1 MAQVSAGSIRY
12 SSDIDMDRIYS
23 RILILDREERSINGQ
38 RVLRFSDNTTRYT
51 SNVCYCGTVLW
62 WKLGEEVMDLES
74 IVDYVHDRLE
84 VEGQDIKEVYY
95 PQDPS
100 LKSGA
105 TIDAL
110 DLNKSEDELKT
121 ILGEDLYSKV
131 KEDIKPFIGKKGLE
145 AKKAVQNNPII
156 LDEDTAKEIRN
167 ATYNYYLPEAK
178 EAYSSLI
185 NSLSN
190 KYTNKKNIRTKKGSE
205 DFIYKNYD
213 DLDDFSKAIVY
224 SSYINLRGNFP
235 VTESLMTGVASG
247 DPNAIKAGL
256 NFMSKE
262 SDVKSR
268 YQKLLDDYNK
278 LDLQNLPKPKIEV
291 DFFPTN

>member
-1 MAQVSAGSIRY
+1 MQ
-12 SSDIDMDRIYS
+12 
-23 RILILDREERSINGQ
+23 
-38 RVLRFSDNTTRYT
+38 
-51 SNVCYCGTVLW
+51 
-62 WKLGEEVMDLES
+62 
-74 IVDYVHDRLE
+74 H
-84 VEGQDIKEVYY
+84 
-95 PQDPS
+95 
-100 LKSGA
+100 
-105 TIDAL
+105 
-110 DLNKSEDELKT
+110 
-121 ILGEDLYSKV
+121 
-131 KEDIKPFIGKKGLE
+131 
-145 AKKAVQNNPII
+145 
-156 LDEDTAKEIRN
+156 
-167 ATYNYYLPEAK
+167 
-178 EAYSSLI
+178 I

>member
-1 MAQVSAGSIRY
+1 
-12 SSDIDMDRIYS
+12 
-23 RILILDREERSINGQ
+23 
-38 RVLRFSDNTTRYT
+38 
-51 SNVCYCGTVLW
+51 
-62 WKLGEEVMDLES
+62 MDLES

-84 VEGQDIKEVYY
+84 VEGQDIKEIYY

-121 ILGEDLYSKV
+121 IFGEELYSKV
-131 KEDIKPFIGKKGLE
+131 KDDIKPFIGKKGLE
-145 AKKAVQNNPII
+145 AKKAVENNPII
-156 LDEDTAKEIRN
+156 LDEDTAKEIRE

-178 EAYSSLI
+178 QAYSNLVSSI
-185 NSLSN
+185 SN

-268 YQKLLDDYNK
+268 YQKLLDDYNE
-278 LDLQNLPKPKIEV
+278 LDLQTLPEPKIDISFGKDV
-291 DFFPTN
+291 KDIY

>member
-1 MAQVSAGSIRY
+1 
-12 SSDIDMDRIYS
+12 
-23 RILILDREERSINGQ
+23 
-38 RVLRFSDNTTRYT
+38 
-51 SNVCYCGTVLW
+51 
-62 WKLGEEVMDLES
+62 MDLEN

-95 PQDPS
+95 PQDPD

-121 ILGEDLYSKV
+121 ILGEELYSKIE
-131 KEDIKPFIGKKGLE
+131 KDIKPFIGKKGLE
-145 AKKAVQNNPII
+145 AKKAVENNPII

-178 EAYSSLI
+178 KAYSSLV

-213 DLDDFSKAIVY
+213 DLDNFSKAIVY
-224 SSYINLRGNFP
+224 SSYINLRNKFP

-256 NFMSKE
+256 NFMSKNAGVT
-262 SDVKSR
+262 SSR
-268 YQKLLDDYNK
+268 YDKLLTDYNE
-278 LDLQNLPKPKIEV
+278 LDLKTLPKPKISIDYGSNIVRPDDPSITLNKKAEELY
-291 DFFPTN
+291 